1 MNYTIST
8 SLIIGY
14 VLILIFR
21 TITIIQ
27 IFRHR
32 NKYGTNLIAF
42 LNIANTFMA
51 GILHSTFFMFS
62 VVIFISNDINILMWK
77 ISLVIGFIT
86 LLITS
91 IIYSFFNE
99 YKKIKRFPFIYFT
112 LLFGLLI
119 GALATP
125 DSITLILN
133 LNGPPPPLFSIIN
146 PSNINFKFNLVSSI
160 VGILFVLFIMIY
172 FLYSAAIIFNK
183 TKNKEESSPLLLNTV
198 VFSISIMMLVLYIS
212 LQETIYREMYII
224 ISWVSSFAIDI
235 MLIRKPE
242 MFFILPNRI
251 YSVNIYHKSGIVL
264 YSYNF
269 DNTTDYKIES
279 ARWGTILI
287 GLNHILSE
295 FIDKTDKIDVIQ
307 TKKADIVVR
316 YENNY
321 GYALV
326 VITNQKNDIIEDLM
340 LDFSKE
346 FNSKY
351 KNKLLDIQD
360 LNRLIDIKKFINIE
374 KLVEKHFQLY
384 I

>member
-8 SLIIGY
+8 SLLVGY
-14 VLILIFR
+14 FLILILS
-21 TITIIQ
+21 TYTIIH

-32 NKYGTNLIAF
+32 NKYGTILIAS
-42 LNIANTFMA
+42 LNIANTLIA
-51 GILHSTFFMFS
+51 GIVYSTLFVFS
-62 VVIFISNDINILMWK
+62 VVIFISYDVNILLWK
-77 ISLVIGFIT
+77 ISLVTGFIT
-86 LLITS
+86 LLFTS

-99 YKKIKRFPFIYFT
+99 YKKIKPFPFIYFT

-125 DSITLILN
+125 DSITLT
-133 LNGPPPPLFSIIN
+133 LNGPHPPIFSIMDPTN
-146 PSNINFKFNLVSSI
+146 VYFEFNLATSI
-160 VGILFVLFIMIY
+160 VFILFELFITIN
-172 FLYSAAIIFNK
+172 FLYSAAIIYNK
-183 TKNKEESSPLLLNTV
+183 TKNKKEGSTLLLNTLV
-198 VFSISIMMLVLYIS
+198 YSISVIMLLLYITV
-212 LQETIYREMYII
+212 QETLYREIYIVI
-224 ISWVSSFAIDI
+224 LWVSSFAFYI
-235 MLIRKPE
+235 MLIKKPE

-269 DNTTDYKIES
+269 GESTDNKIES

-307 TKKADIVVR
+307 TKKSDIVIR
-316 YENNY
+316 YENDY

-326 VITNQKNDIIEDLM
+326 VITNQKNEIIENLM
-340 LDFSKE
+340 LGFSNDFK
-346 FNSKY
+346 NKY
-351 KNKLLDIQD
+351 KDILLDIQD
-360 LNRLIDIKKFINIE
+360 LNRLINISEFIDIKELI
-374 KLVEKHFQLY
+374 EKHFHLY